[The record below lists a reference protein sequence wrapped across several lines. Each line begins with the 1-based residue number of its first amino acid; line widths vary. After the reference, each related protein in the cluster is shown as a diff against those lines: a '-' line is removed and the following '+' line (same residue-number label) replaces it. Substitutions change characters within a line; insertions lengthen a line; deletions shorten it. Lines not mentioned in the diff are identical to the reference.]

1 MYFDD
6 KTKRIVCAVLA
17 LVIAVPVAIGVV
29 SLFLI

>member
-1 MYFDD
+1 MYFND

-17 LVIAVPVAIGVV
+17 VVITVPVAIGVI